1 MKRQLCLRPRNIK
14 EDNIKMD
21 VNIVRGY
28 ELDISDSVYGQVTG
42 CCEYGNEISKSTKLV
57 RVFDELSNCQVMKK
71 NSHA

>member
-1 MKRQLCLRPRNIK
+1 
-14 EDNIKMD
+14 MD